1 MLRRPTSSTRSYT
14 LLPYTSRFRS
24 GVMGGAASG
33 CTEATTSAFLEVALF
48 DPVRIAATGRRLG
61 IESDARFRFERGV
74 DPQSAL
80 WGAEVVAR
88 LILELCGGEASAL
101 TIAGEM
107 PDRKSVV

>member
-61 IESDARFRFERGV
+61 IESDARFRFERRSEAHTSEL
-74 DPQSAL
+74 QSLMRISYAVFYL
-80 WGAEVVAR
+80 KTKQK
-88 LILELCGGEASAL
+88 IIN
-101 TIAGEM
+101 TIIII
-107 PDRKSVV
+107 PT